1 MLLILINSSM
11 KTLLKM
17 LMFALVVFS
26 TMTTAGELTFGFKN
40 PSFSGTGYSSHV
52 LSIEQLQ
59 FQREQGV
66 IDDKA
71 AADKA
76 AARAAANTTLS
87 KFVTN
92 VESRIFANLSKQMV
106 DNMFGTN
113 CDEDED
119 TVAVE
124 CPLKG
129 SATLPDGATVH
140 WIKDLDAT
148 DESGAPAPTITL
160 TVTDALGTVTQ
171 LIVPVGDFKF

>member
-1 MLLILINSSM
+1 
-11 KTLLKM
+11 
-17 LMFALVVFS
+17 MFALVVFS

-113 CDEDED
+113 CAEDAE
-119 TVAVE
+119 TEELE
-124 CPLKG
+124 CPLSG
-129 SATLPDGATVH
+129 TATLPDGSTVS
-140 WIKDLDAT
+140 WVKDETA
-148 DESGAPAPTITL
+148 ETITL
-160 TVTDALGTVTQ
+160 TIVDASGGITQ

>member
-11 KTLLKM
+11 KTLFKM
-17 LMFALVVFS
+17 LIYALMVFS
-26 TMTTAGELTFGFKN
+26 TMTIAGDLTFGFKN

-59 FQREQGV
+59 FQREEGV
-66 IDDKA
+66 KDDKA

-76 AARAAANTTLS
+76 EARAASNTTLS

-113 CDEDED
+113 CTED
-119 TVAVE
+119 TDTTEVE
-124 CPLKG
+124 CPLSG
-129 SATLPDGATVH
+129 TATLPDGSTVA
-140 WIKDLDAT
+140 WVKDETA
-148 DESGAPAPTITL
+148 ETITL
-160 TVTDALGTVTQ
+160 TVTDATGTITQ
-171 LIVPVGDFKF
+171 LIVPIGDFKF

>member
-1 MLLILINSSM
+1 M
-11 KTLLKM
+11 KTLLQM
-17 LMFALVVFS
+17 LMFALMVFS
-26 TMTTAGELTFGFKN
+26 TMTTAGDLTFGFKN

-66 IDDKA
+66 SDDKTA
-71 AADKA
+71 AEKAAD
-76 AARAAANTTLS
+76 RAAKNTTLA

-113 CDEDED
+113 CAEDAE
-119 TVAVE
+119 TEELE
-124 CPLKG
+124 CPLSG
-129 SATLPDGATVH
+129 TATLPDGSTVS
-140 WIKDLDAT
+140 WVKDETA
-148 DESGAPAPTITL
+148 ETITL
-160 TVTDALGTVTQ
+160 TIVDASGGITQ

>member
-1 MLLILINSSM
+1 
-11 KTLLKM
+11 M
-17 LMFALVVFS
+17 LMFALMVFS

-66 IDDKA
+66 LDDKTA
-71 AADKA
+71 AEKAAD
-76 AARAAANTTLS
+76 RAAKNTTLA

-113 CDEDED
+113 CAEDAATEEL
-119 TVAVE
+119 E
-124 CPLKG
+124 CPLSG
-129 SATLPDGATVH
+129 TATLPDGSTVY
-140 WIKDLDAT
+140 WIKDTTA
-148 DESGAPAPTITL
+148 ETITL
-160 TVTDALGTVTQ
+160 TVTDASGSITQ